1 MSAPELRALI
11 VDDEAP
17 ARKVLEQL
25 LALHPN
31 VKVIAEANSVAN
43 AADLCRDLH
52 PNLVFLDVQLK
63 NESGF
68 DLLPK
73 LKPVPAVIFVT
84 AHAEF
89 ASRAFEVNAVD
100 YLLKPINPHRL
111 SSALERIHHRP
122 SPAFTK
128 KLIDSDQIYIE
139 SSSLLRMVYLTE
151 ISGIEA
157 QENYTMVRL
166 NDGESALVRR
176 SMSEWE
182 DGLPKQYFV
191 RTHRSLIV
199 NVKEITKVSKHSR
212 GEMSI
217 EIRGFPQAVHLGW
230 RATGRLRRALRQP
243 NLL

>member
-1 MSAPELRALI
+1 MNTQELRALI

-17 ARKVLEQL
+17 ARKALEQL
-25 LALHPN
+25 LSLHPN
-31 VKVIAEANSVAN
+31 VRVIGEANSVAN

-73 LKPVPAVIFVT
+73 LQPVPAVVFVT

-100 YLLKPINPHRL
+100 YLLKPVNPHRL
-111 SSALERIHHRP
+111 ASALERIHHRP
-122 SPAFTK
+122 SAAFTK
-128 KLIDSDQIYIE
+128 KLLDSDQIYID
-139 SSSLLRMVYLTE
+139 SPTLLRMVYLTE

-157 QENYTMVRL
+157 EGNYTLVRL
-166 NDGESALVRR
+166 NDGAHALVRR
-176 SMSEWE
+176 SMAEWE
-182 DGLPKQYFV
+182 EGLPRQYFV
-191 RTHRSLIV
+191 RTDRSRFV
-199 NVKEITKVSKHSR
+199 NVKEITKYSKQTR
-212 GEMSI
+212 GEVTI
-217 EIRGFPQAVHLGW
+217 EIRGFPEPVRLGW
-230 RATGRLRRALRQP
+230 RATARLKQALRQP